1 MQLASTRGLPYP
13 SPLPSSNSVQR
24 NAAIWSSADD
34 EILLQARASNL
45 NWLPIANQHFPNKTA
60 NACRKRH
67 ERLMER
73 RHVEDW
79 DSQRLE
85 LLAQE
90 YLACRKEMWEVLAS
104 RLGERW
110 SVVEAKVRST
120 ELLRVR
126 GHANAADSAW
136 RKD

>member
-1 MQLASTRGLPYP
+1 
-13 SPLPSSNSVQR
+13 
-24 NAAIWSSADD
+24 
-34 EILLQARASNL
+34 
-45 NWLPIANQHFPNKTA
+45 
-60 NACRKRH
+60 
-67 ERLMER
+67 MER